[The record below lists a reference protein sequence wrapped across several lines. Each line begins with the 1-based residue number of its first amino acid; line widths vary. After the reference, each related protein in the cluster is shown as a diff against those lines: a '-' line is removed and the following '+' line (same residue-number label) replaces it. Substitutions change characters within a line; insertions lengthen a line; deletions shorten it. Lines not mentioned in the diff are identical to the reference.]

1 MTATNALS
9 ADPIETAEPTADAAP
24 HRTPRR
30 RRTIRRVLGFTAL
43 TFAAAAGAGYLW
55 LDATAD
61 VHNLG
66 QADCTALTPTVTAT
80 AAGAANADDHRAVC
94 GTLRS
99 LTDAWGRGDAD
110 AYGEHFTPDATYTT
124 YVGTHYQ
131 GRRDITQAHRALFGG
146 FLEDTKL
153 ADSFLDIR
161 FYGPDTAVV
170 TSRGDTYT
178 GTPKKPGELSKTQ
191 TYTLI
196 RQNDHDWRIAAFHNT
211 KRKRVMERVSFL
223 ISPDTR
229 PEAEK

>member
-1 MTATNALS
+1 MTAISTLP
-9 ADPIETAEPTADAAP
+9 ADPTAAP
-24 HRTPRR
+24 APSRTPRR
-30 RRTIRRVLGFTAL
+30 RRRVKIVLGVTAL
-43 TFAAAAGAGYLW
+43 TLVATAGAGYLW

-61 VHNLG
+61 VQNLG
-66 QADCTALTPTVTAT
+66 VSDCTALTPVVTAS
-80 AAGAANADDHRAVC
+80 AAGTPTAEDHRAVC

-99 LTDAWGRGDAD
+99 LTDSWAKGDAT

-131 GRRDITQAHRALFGG
+131 GRRDITEGHRALFGG
-146 FLEDTKL
+146 FLKDTKL

-178 GTPKKPGELSKTQ
+178 GERKKPADLTKTQ

-196 RQNDHDWRIAAFHNT
+196 RQADHQWRIAAFHNT
-211 KRKRVMERVSFL
+211 QRQRVMERISFL
-223 ISPDTR
+223 YSPETK